1 MRVLLARRV
10 KSALTDFGI
19 TAINPSRRLRVTD
32 EDHRIMDT
40 SHLLSVSVTPVVL
53 ISACGLVTLA
63 LYNRLGTILARIRA
77 FHQQKIELLKNLHEH
92 EVVEQQML
100 MDMLDSQ
107 IVGVTG
113 KARVIQKGLYCLLA
127 AIAAFLLCSL
137 CVGVTEL
144 HEWVGLVALA
154 MFFLGLSLFLVGLG
168 WAMWELKLSLSP
180 LEEESTYLKT
190 LAALYRAK
198 SQGGNRLKVA
208 ESA

>member
-1 MRVLLARRV
+1 ME
-10 KSALTDFGI
+10 I
-19 TAINPSRRLRVTD
+19 
-32 EDHRIMDT
+32 
-40 SHLLSVSVTPVVL
+40 SHLFSVSVTPVML

-77 FHQQKIELLKNLHEH
+77 FHQQKIELLKALHEY

-100 MDMLDSQ
+100 LDMLDSQ
-107 IVGVTG
+107 IMGITV

-137 CVGVTEL
+137 FAGVTEL

-198 SQGGNRLKVA
+198 SHGGNRLKVA

>member
-1 MRVLLARRV
+1 
-10 KSALTDFGI
+10 
-19 TAINPSRRLRVTD
+19 
-32 EDHRIMDT
+32 MDT

-77 FHQQKIELLKNLHEH
+77 FHQQKIELLKHLHEH

-137 CVGVTEL
+137 FAGATEL
-144 HEWVGLVALA
+144 HEWVGLVALV
-154 MFFLGLSLFLVGLG
+154 MFVLGLSLFLVGLG

-198 SQGGNRLKVA
+198 SHGGNRLKVA